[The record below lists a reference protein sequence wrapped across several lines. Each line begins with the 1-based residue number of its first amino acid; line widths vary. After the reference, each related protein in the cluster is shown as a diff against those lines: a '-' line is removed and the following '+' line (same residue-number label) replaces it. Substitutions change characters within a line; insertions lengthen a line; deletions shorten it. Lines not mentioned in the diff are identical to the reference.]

1 MLGLGPGLLYR
12 AHLLA
17 FKTFFFFNISVI
29 HQELC
34 ASCFDVASLDV

>member
-1 MLGLGPGLLYR
+1 MLGLGPGLFYR

-17 FKTFFFFNISVI
+17 FKTFFFNIGVI

-34 ASCFDVASLDV
+34 ASCFDVVSLLDG